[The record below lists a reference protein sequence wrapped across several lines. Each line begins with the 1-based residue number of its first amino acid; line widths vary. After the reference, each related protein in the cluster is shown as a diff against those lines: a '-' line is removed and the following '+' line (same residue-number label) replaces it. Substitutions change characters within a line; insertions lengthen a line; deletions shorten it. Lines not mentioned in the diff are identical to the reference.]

1 MNEEKIWHASSTNT
15 KKNIPLSTKVQGNI
29 TVTEKKENRRKTEG
43 KLRKHSN

>member
-1 MNEEKIWHASSTNT
+1 MKRKFGMLVVQIQ